1 MKKER
6 ITNLRELMKWTL
18 TAILLIGAGVAN
30 IIVSIAKVSSVVK
43 VALLCSGIMMIVFLV
58 LAARKIWIEMECI
71 IDEEE
76 KNERRN
82 DEQ

>member
-6 ITNLRELMKWTL
+6 ITNLRELMKWAL

-30 IIVSIAKVSSVVK
+30 IIVSIAKTSSVVK
-43 VALLCSGIMMIVFLV
+43 IALLCSGIMMIVFFV

-71 IDEEE
+71 INEEE
-76 KNERRN
+76 KKERK
-82 DEQ
+82 EK